1 MTNSNGNNVNSV
13 GSQRR
18 FKLKCVILQLVK
30 IKLYLKLISRN
41 KRSGDW
47 LNNLIG
53 RNKRS
58 GNWLRE
64 NCNFDLLLAAAR
76 ARSTYFAKKLKK
88 VGMTHEN
95 KK

>member
-1 MTNSNGNNVNSV
+1 M
-13 GSQRR
+13 
-18 FKLKCVILQLVK
+18 K

-58 GNWLRE
+58 GDWLRG
-64 NCNFDLLLAAAR
+64 NCIFDLLLAAAR
-76 ARSTYFAKKLKK
+76 ARSTYFAKKNER
-88 VGMTHEN
+88 VGMTHDHVN
-95 KK
+95 NA

>member
-1 MTNSNGNNVNSV
+1 ME
-13 GSQRR
+13 
-18 FKLKCVILQLVK
+18 K
-30 IKLYLKLISRN
+30 KLYLKLISRN

-47 LNNLIG
+47 LSNLIG

-58 GNWLRE
+58 SDWLRE

-95 KK
+95 KKSCKQYLIESIRRELPKIAQ